1 MDPTASLQ
9 PIEENAP
16 CGPDLEYD
24 PDFLTMETAASGTQ
38 DHQIGEAII
47 KGEEP
52 DWKEALRLSTQLLTR
67 TYDLR
72 VAIIHAQSLIAIEGY
87 PGFAKGMDFIAQML
101 DSFWDTLHP
110 ELDPAEGHDPIMR
123 ANVLSALND
132 RRTTLALIRNAALV
146 QSRIFGAWSL
156 NEIAIARGETELP
169 DGRDRPDI
177 ASYDAAL
184 RETDR
189 ENIAEVVNAIETA
202 IKTSE
207 HIRDFFAQHG
217 GLILD
222 DLLRELRQA
231 QFLLAPALEIEE
243 EEEEEEGESDSEED
257 GPVKARTG
265 KKSASFTGTVI
276 NRTDVLRAL
285 DEVCAYYKRSEPSSP
300 VPLLLGRARRLVDL
314 DFYSIIKDLAP
325 DGEAQVLNIRGVRPD
340 DDDEHSGSIE

>member
-52 DWKEALRLSTQLLTR
+52 DWKEALRLSSQILTR

-72 VAIIHAQSLIAIEGY
+72 VAIIHTQSLVSLEGF
-87 PGFAKGMDFIAQML
+87 PGFAKGLSFIAKML
-101 DSFWDTLHP
+101 DTFWDTLHP

-132 RRTTLALIRNAALV
+132 RRTTLNLLRNTSLV
-146 QSRIFGAWSL
+146 NSRIFGVWSL
-156 NEIAIARGETELP
+156 NEIAIARGDSELP
-169 DGRDRPDI
+169 EGRDRPDI

-184 RETDR
+184 RETGH
-189 ENIAEVVNAIETA
+189 ENISEVVHAIGTA

-207 HIRDFFAQHG
+207 HIRDFFSHHG
-217 GLILD
+217 GLLLD

-231 QFLLAPALEIEE
+231 HFLLAPALELENEE
-243 EEEEEEGESDSEED
+243 NRENFHED
-257 GPVKARTG
+257 ECTIGSHTG
-265 KKSASFTGTVI
+265 KKTGSFTGTVI

-300 VPLLLGRARRLVDL
+300 VPLLLHRARRLVDL

-325 DGEAQVLNIRGVRPD
+325 DGELQVLNIRGARPE
-340 DDDEHSGSIE
+340 DDDEKFGSTD

>member
-1 MDPTASLQ
+1 
-9 PIEENAP
+9 
-16 CGPDLEYD
+16 
-24 PDFLTMETAASGTQ
+24 
-38 DHQIGEAII
+38 
-47 KGEEP
+47 
-52 DWKEALRLSTQLLTR
+52 
-67 TYDLR
+67 
-72 VAIIHAQSLIAIEGY
+72 
-87 PGFAKGMDFIAQML
+87 ML
-101 DSFWDTLHP
+101 DSFWETLHP
-110 ELDPAEGHDPIMR
+110 ELDPAEGHEPIMR

-132 RRTTLALIRNAALV
+132 RRTTLTLLRNTSLV

-156 NEIAIARGETELP
+156 NEIALARGEVELP
-169 DGRDRPDI
+169 EGRDRPDI

-202 IKTSE
+202 IKTTE
-207 HIRDFFAQHG
+207 HIRVFFAQHG

-231 QFLLAPALEIEE
+231 QFLLAPALINEE
-243 EEEEEEGESDSEED
+243 EEEEQDSLED
-257 GPVKARTG
+257 EVVNKGHSSKR
-265 KKSASFTGTVI
+265 SASFSGTVI

-325 DGEAQVLNIRGVRPD
+325 DGEAQILNIRGARPE
-340 DDDEHSGSIE
+340 DDEHSGSID